1 LNITF
6 TPSGSN
12 AYAFV
17 NGIEILS
24 IPSNLYYTP
33 SYKGISFVGQPNQ
46 LYIDNDTALEMV
58 YRLNVGGGSISPSGD
73 TGMFQRWSQDDKY
86 FRADEQSVVCVNTT
100 IDLKFTMVRPY
111 TAPKDV
117 YKTARTM
124 GNDARINRRYNL
136 TWELPVHSGFEYLV
150 RLHFCDFEPNIT
162 QQHEREFLIFIA
174 NQTVEEAADVIKWS
188 GGNGVPVYKEYA
200 VSMIGK
206 EGEKKMKVPIA
217 LQGNP
222 QDSKTVYV
230 DAILN
235 GVEIF
240 KVSDNNGN
248 LAGFNPDPLPL
259 AHRIVVPPT
268 PPTKSKNNITN
279 TLAVVGGGVSGF
291 VVLSILDFLI
301 FRWRKNVKDSTETR
315 NSSLPSNLCRYFS
328 LAEIKASTICVLLS
342 LAVHFDWTIRQLDV
356 SNAFLHGSLN
366 ETMFMHQPKGFVDN
380 NNPHFVCKLY
390 KALYGLKQAPRTWF
404 NRLSSFLLELGFI
417 ASLVDSSLFILK
429 NDFVLIFMLIYVD
442 DIIITGSDPV
452 II

>member
-1 LNITF
+1 M
-6 TPSGSN
+6 
-12 AYAFV
+12 YW
-17 NGIEILS
+17 
-24 IPSNLYYTP
+24 
-33 SYKGISFVGQPNQ
+33 
-46 LYIDNDTALEMV
+46 
-58 YRLNVGGGSISPSGD
+58 
-73 TGMFQRWSQDDKY
+73 RWSQDDKY
-86 FRADEQSVVCVNTT
+86 FRADEQSVVSVNTT

-111 TAPKDV
+111 TTPEDV

-124 GNDARINRRYNL
+124 GHDARINRRYNL

-150 RLHFCDFEPNIT
+150 RLHFCEFEPNIT

-248 LAGFNPDPLPL
+248 LAGFNQDPLPL
-259 AHRIVVPPT
+259 AHRTVVPPT

-279 TLAVVGGGVSGF
+279 TLAVVSGGVSGF
-291 VVLSILDFLI
+291 VVLSILGFLI

-328 LAEIKASTICVLLS
+328 LAEIKASTIRVLLS
-342 LAVHFDWTIRQLDV
+342 LAVHFVGPLGNWMSPMPSFMALSLRQCLCISLKGLLTLTILTLCANCTR
-356 SNAFLHGSLN
+356 
-366 ETMFMHQPKGFVDN
+366 
-380 NNPHFVCKLY
+380 LY
-390 KALYGLKQAPRTWF
+390 M
-404 NRLSSFLLELGFI
+404 
-417 ASLVDSSLFILK
+417 D
-429 NDFVLIFMLIYVD
+429 
-442 DIIITGSDPV
+442 
-452 II
+452 